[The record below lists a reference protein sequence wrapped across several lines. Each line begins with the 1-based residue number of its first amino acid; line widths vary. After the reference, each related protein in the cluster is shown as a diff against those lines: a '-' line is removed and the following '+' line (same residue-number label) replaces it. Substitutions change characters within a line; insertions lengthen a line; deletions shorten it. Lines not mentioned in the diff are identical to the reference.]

1 MVGVKEG
8 GPVAH
13 TVGQVAGLAG
23 VTVRTLHH
31 YDEIG
36 LLSPQGRS
44 RSGYR
49 VYSGSD
55 LDRLQQVLFY
65 RELGFGLTE
74 IAAILSA
81 PDADAAAHLRRQ
93 HHLLTEK
100 VDRLL
105 AMLAAIEK
113 ETEAQQ
119 MGISLTPEERFEVF
133 GDFVPEEHEA
143 EARERWGGTDAYEQS
158 QRRVAGYSKDDW
170 LRIKAEAEDIT
181 SRLATA
187 QAAGEPAAGDVAM
200 DLMEE
205 YRQHI
210 SRWYYDCGYDI
221 HRGLGDMYVADP
233 RFTATYEAV
242 APGLAQY
249 VRDASHAN
257 ADRAEAA
264 G

>member
-1 MVGVKEG
+1 VGY
-8 GPVAH
+8 
-13 TVGQVAGLAG
+13 TVGQLAGFAG

-36 LLSPQGRS
+36 LLSPAGRS
-44 RSGYR
+44 TSGYR
-49 VYSGSD
+49 AYDDAD

-74 IAAILSA
+74 IASILA
-81 PDADAAAHLRRQ
+81 EPDTGAAEHLRRQ
-93 HHLLTEK
+93 HRLLTQRVE
-100 VDRLL
+100 RLQ
-105 AMLAAIEK
+105 AMVAAVEK
-113 ETEAQQ
+113 EMEAQDV
-119 MGISLTPEERFEVF
+119 GISLTPQERFEVF
-133 GDFVPEEHEA
+133 GDWLPEEYEA
-143 EARERWGGTDAYEQS
+143 EAEQRWGGTEAYAPS
-158 QRRVAGYSKDDW
+158 QRRVSTYSKDDW
-170 LRIKAEAEDIT
+170 LRIKVEGEDIEA
-181 SRLATA
+181 RLVAA
-187 QAAGEPAAGDVAM
+187 QSAGEPADGTVAM
-200 DLMEE
+200 DLVEE

-233 RFTATYEAV
+233 RFTDRYEAI

-257 ADRAEAA
+257 ADRGEAT

>member
-1 MVGVKEG
+1 MRY
-8 GPVAH
+8 
-13 TVGQVAGLAG
+13 TVGQLAGIAG

-36 LLSPQGRS
+36 LLSPEGRS
-44 RSGYR
+44 SSGYR
-49 VYSGSD
+49 RYSGVD

-65 RELGFGLTE
+65 RELGFGLEE
-74 IAAILSA
+74 IASILA
-81 PDADAAAHLRRQ
+81 QPDTGAADHLRRQ
-93 HHLLTEK
+93 H
-100 VDRLL
+100 RLL
-105 AMLAAIEK
+105 VQRVERLQAMVVAVEK
-113 ETEAQQ
+113 EMEAQHV
-119 MGISLTPEERFEVF
+119 GISLTPRERFEVF
-133 GDFVPEEHEA
+133 GDWLPQEYEA
-143 EARERWGGTDAYEQS
+143 EAEQRWGGSDAYVQS
-158 QRRVAGYSKDDW
+158 QRRVSTYTKEDW
-170 LRIKAEAEDIT
+170 LRIKAEGEDVEA
-181 SRLATA
+181 RLVAAAAT
-187 QAAGEPAAGDVAM
+187 GEPADGTVAM

-233 RFTATYEAV
+233 RFRARYEGI

-257 ADRAEAA
+257 ADRGEAA

>member
-1 MVGVKEG
+1 MQ
-8 GPVAH
+8 H
-13 TVGQVAGLAG
+13 TVGQVAELAG

-36 LLSPQGRS
+36 LLSPRGRR

-49 VYSGSD
+49 VYSGAD

-65 RELGFGLTE
+65 RELGFGLKQIT
-74 IAAILSA
+74 AIVSA

-100 VDRLL
+100 VGRLR

-113 ETEAQQ
+113 EMEAQQ

-133 GDFVPEEHEA
+133 GDFVPEDHED
-143 EARERWGGTDAYEQS
+143 EARERWGGTEAYEQS

-181 SRLATA
+181 SRLAAA
-187 QAAGEPAAGDVAM
+187 QATGEPAAGDVAM

-242 APGLAQY
+242 APGLAAY

-257 ADRAEAA
+257 ADRGEGAT
-264 G
+264 